1 MTKQERVTGAVMVA
15 LALTGVWFA
24 MQVQDGGLTAPHVGA
39 MIGAVVLLAVASSVL
54 AGVAAALGGRTDER
68 DRRVAVNAQAV
79 RGYFYLIATFG
90 VLAYALWAGLN
101 ELASGLF
108 LAVIGIELA
117 AGAVM
122 LALYRRAG

>member
-1 MTKQERVTGAVMVA
+1 MTKQERMTGGVMVA
-15 LALTGVWFA
+15 LALTGLWFA
-24 MQVQDGGLTAPHVGA
+24 MQIQDDGLAAPHLGA
-39 MIGAVVLLAVASSVL
+39 MIGAVVLLAIVSSVL
-54 AGVAAALGGRTDER
+54 AGLAAALGGRTDER

-90 VLAYALWAGLN
+90 VLAYAVWEGLHG
-101 ELASGLF
+101 LANGLF
-108 LAVIGIELA
+108 LTVIGIELI